1 IMEGCVRPVKR
12 ERVPGSDSQL
22 NGAQMIRRKLLI
34 ATAIIA
40 PVVITA
46 CGGGGSGPRV
56 LTTLEV
62 TPATAALFTVAPGNA
77 VTLSV
82 VAKDQDGQTMAGA
95 GSPSFLSDNG
105 AIARVSVDGTITAV
119 ASGTARITASLTVGG
134 VTKTGTTTVT
144 AQVASANA
152 AVGAPALAYEPAT
165 VDVQAGGTVT
175 WAFGSIGHS
184 VTFTTTGAPADVPVL
199 ANGRSEEHT
208 SELQSR
214 RDLVCRLLLEKK
226 KQK

>member
-1 IMEGCVRPVKR
+1 VIH
-12 ERVPGSDSQL
+12 
-22 NGAQMIRRKLLI
+22 RKLLI

-40 PVVITA
+40 FVVITA

-62 TPATAALFTVAPGNA
+62 TPATATLFTVAPGNA

-82 VAKDQDGQTMAGA
+82 VAKDQDGQTLAGA
-95 GSPSFLSDNG
+95 GSPSFSSDNG

-119 ASGTARITASLTVGG
+119 AAGTARITASLTVGG
-134 VTKTGTTTVT
+134 VTKTATTTVT

-175 WAFGSIGHS
+175 WTFGSVGHS

-199 ANGRSEEHT
+199 SNGSA
-208 SELQSR
+208 SR
-214 RDLVCRLLLEKK
+214 TFPNNGTFSYGCSVQGHGQMAGVVRVH
-226 KQK
+226 